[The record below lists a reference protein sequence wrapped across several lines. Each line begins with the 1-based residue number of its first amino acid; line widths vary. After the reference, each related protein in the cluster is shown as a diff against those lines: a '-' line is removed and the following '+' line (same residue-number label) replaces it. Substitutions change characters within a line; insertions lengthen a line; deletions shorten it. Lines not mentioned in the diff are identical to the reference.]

1 MLQSNWRNMEMPQSG
16 GPLSKVLTR
25 ILATGALL
33 GVYALG
39 TIGMTGGLLTAGVSP
54 AMAQRGRGRGRGYDR
69 GRGRGR
75 GSGAAIGAGIAAG
88 IIGGAI
94 IADQAR
100 RQAAEDDAVRY
111 CMSRFRS
118 YNPETGTYIT
128 SRGEERPCP

>member
-1 MLQSNWRNMEMPQSG
+1 LDMQRSEGLLRKS
-16 GPLSKVLTR
+16 LTR
-25 ILATGALL
+25 FLATGALL
-33 GVYALG
+33 GIYALSTVG
-39 TIGMTGGLLTAGVSP
+39 VTAVVMTTGMSS
-54 AMAQRGRGRGRGYDR
+54 AMAQRGRGRGDR

-75 GSGAAIGAGIAAG
+75 GYGGAAVGAGIAAG

-100 RQAAEDDAVRY
+100 RSNAVEY

-118 YNPETGTYIT
+118 YNPETGTYFT

>member
-1 MLQSNWRNMEMPQSG
+1 LQRSEGLLR
-16 GPLSKVLTR
+16 KRLTR
-25 ILATGALL
+25 FLATGALL
-33 GVYALG
+33 GIYALSTVG
-39 TIGMTGGLLTAGVSP
+39 VTTVVMTTGMSP
-54 AMAQRGRGRGRGYDR
+54 AMAQRGRGRGRGDR

-75 GSGAAIGAGIAAG
+75 GYGGAAIGAGIAAG

-100 RQAAEDDAVRY
+100 RSNAVEY

-118 YNPETGTYIT
+118 YNPNTGTYFT

>member
-1 MLQSNWRNMEMPQSG
+1 MTQSSG
-16 GPLSKVLTR
+16 WIRRALTR
-25 ILATGALL
+25 TLATSALL
-33 GVYALG
+33 GLYVFG
-39 TIGMTGGLLTAGVSP
+39 TVAATGIMVTAGTSP
-54 AMAQRGRGRGRGYDR
+54 AMAQRGRGRGRGRGDR

-75 GSGAAIGAGIAAG
+75 GYGGAAIGAGIAAG

-100 RQAAEDDAVRY
+100 RNSAVEY

-118 YNPETGTYIT
+118 YNPETGTYFT

>member
-1 MLQSNWRNMEMPQSG
+1 MQRSEGLLRKS
-16 GPLSKVLTR
+16 LTR
-25 ILATGALL
+25 FLATGALL
-33 GVYALG
+33 GVYALSTVG
-39 TIGMTGGLLTAGVSP
+39 VTAVVMTTGMSS
-54 AMAQRGRGRGRGYDR
+54 AMAQRGRGRGGGR

-75 GSGAAIGAGIAAG
+75 GYGGAAVGAGIAAG

-100 RQAAEDDAVRY
+100 RSNAVEY

-118 YNPETGTYIT
+118 YNPETGTYFT

>member
-1 MLQSNWRNMEMPQSG
+1 MPQTYG
-16 GPLSKVLTR
+16 WIRRALTR
-25 ILATGALL
+25 TLA
-33 GVYALG
+33 
-39 TIGMTGGLLTAGVSP
+39 TGGLLGLYVFGTVATTGFVMTAGVSP
-54 AMAQRGRGRGRGYDR
+54 AMAQRGRGRGDR

-75 GSGAAIGAGIAAG
+75 GYGGAAIGAGIAAG

-100 RQAAEDDAVRY
+100 RNSAVEY

-118 YNPETGTYIT
+118 YNPETGTYFT

>member
-1 MLQSNWRNMEMPQSG
+1 MTQSG
-16 GPLSKVLTR
+16 GRIRRAFTR
-25 ILATGALL
+25 TLATGALL
-33 GVYALG
+33 GLYVFG
-39 TIGMTGGLLTAGVSP
+39 TVAATGVMVTAGTSP
-54 AMAQRGRGRGRGYDR
+54 AMAQRGRGRGRGDR

-75 GSGAAIGAGIAAG
+75 GYGGAAIGAGIAAG

-100 RQAAEDDAVRY
+100 RNNAVEY